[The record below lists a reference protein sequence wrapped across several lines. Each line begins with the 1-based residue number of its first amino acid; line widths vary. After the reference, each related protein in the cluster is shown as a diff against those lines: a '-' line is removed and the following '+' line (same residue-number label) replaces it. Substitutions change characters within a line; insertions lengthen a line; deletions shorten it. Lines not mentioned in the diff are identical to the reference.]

1 MAEHLTEEE
10 QLEALKRWWKEN
22 GQSTIIGVLLAVSGY
37 LGWTFWQDSQRSS
50 AEAASAIYQD
60 LIDAV
65 SVQPGEELSDEKRTS
80 VNHLA
85 DQLKESYSSSLY
97 ANNAALFKA
106 KLAVERSELAQA
118 EEELRWVIQ
127 NKPSSGIEQVAKLR
141 LSRVLLA
148 QEKYDDAMAQLSGTV
163 SESFE
168 SAYAEV
174 RGDIL
179 IARGDTQ
186 KARAAYQ
193 TAMDKLPDSQ
203 NVRRPLLQMKLDDLQ
218 ENSEVKLSVTEGN

>member
-85 DQLKESYSSSLY
+85 DQRVDVGKQLILDVHP
-97 ANNAALFKA
+97 AAQRGHFHDL
-106 KLAVERSELAQA
+106 
-118 EEELRWVIQ
+118 LR
-127 NKPSSGIEQVAKLR
+127 
-141 LSRVLLA
+141 
-148 QEKYDDAMAQLSGTV
+148 
-163 SESFE
+163 
-168 SAYAEV
+168 
-174 RGDIL
+174 RG
-179 IARGDTQ
+179 
-186 KARAAYQ
+186 
-193 TAMDKLPDSQ
+193 
-203 NVRRPLLQMKLDDLQ
+203 
-218 ENSEVKLSVTEGN
+218 